1 MKTISIIGAGV
12 GGLTSA
18 IYLQNHGYQVTIYEK
33 KQSTWW
39 ENGHY
44 RRIRL

>member
-33 KQSTWW
+33 KVDLVGKWT
-39 ENGHY
+39 
-44 RRIRL
+44 L